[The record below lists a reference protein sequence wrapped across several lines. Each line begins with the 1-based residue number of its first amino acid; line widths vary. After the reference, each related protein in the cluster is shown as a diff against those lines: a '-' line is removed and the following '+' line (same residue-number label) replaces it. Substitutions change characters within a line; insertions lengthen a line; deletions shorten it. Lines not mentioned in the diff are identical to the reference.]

1 MWLKGSFQSWSKLE
15 TLARLFQRIGVWFLL
30 PAKEREEE
38 SGPEITL
45 GLHKERKHSLLMATG
60 DCSPSL
66 LSSNTLM
73 SISVFEPPD
82 AQKEKKNS
90 PWASRR
96 KWNAGNTVSKYSLG
110 LTVSPFY
117 CSGCNHSSG
126 GVIISPCPGTRQA
139 GCTAWKCRKMI
150 FPHAI
155 QNFTLLTRTKG
166 TKRRAFS
173 DILFH
178 FWWMKVTFL

>member
-1 MWLKGSFQSWSKLE
+1 MWLNGSFQSWSKLE
-15 TLARLFQRIGVWFLL
+15 TLACLFRRIGAWFLL

-90 PWASRR
+90 PWASHR

-126 GVIISPCPGTRQA
+126 GWS
-139 GCTAWKCRKMI
+139 
-150 FPHAI
+150 FPHVQEHGRLAALPG
-155 QNFTLLTRTKG
+155 NAGRWFSPMPFRTSLCWQELREQKEEELFQIS
-166 TKRRAFS
+166 FS
-173 DILFH
+173 TSGE
-178 FWWMKVTFL
+178 WK